1 MEWNIQAIRRESW
14 NTTFRK
20 GWRAWFMLVAV
31 CFIFAFIGASNASQ
45 ATFVDSAD
53 QLIGAQD
60 DLLPGNID
68 YLKAYIVE
76 TPLVKYVPF
85 ITSEL
90 ALAVIDSLSKSVT
103 WVVRLLAVN
112 LAYFERNPGE
122 VIANMVLA
130 ALITTI
136 GHFFIQNVI
145 ALGLDRYAMENRFQ
159 RQVPLRRTLA
169 LFHKA
174 NIWNLMRVMVLY
186 RLTLI
191 LWSFTIV
198 GGVYKFYQY
207 SMVPYILAENPSVSW
222 REAKRLSAQMTEGYK
237 WKIFLAYLSYFYIWP
252 LKAVPVAGLLIAVPL
267 EAQLNAEI
275 YFTLRRR
282 KDIDHSLLI
291 EPAFSGAPYAP
302 ERADSAPS
310 YVLGDL
316 SFIPPRRE
324 NRPISYSVTDVVF
337 MFFAFCFVGWVWEVC
352 LHLVQEHNFAN
363 RGTLY
368 GPWIPIY
375 GVGGAGI
382 VLLLDRF
389 KQNKTRLFALAVA
402 LCAVLEYLSSF
413 VLDFM
418 FNASYWDYKGMF
430 MNLNGRICLAGLLAF
445 GFGGLFGVYAAAPA
459 IHAFAGRY
467 SRRTRVIAASLLC
480 AAFIADIICCLIFGF
495 NSGAGVGGA
504 L

>member
-14 NTTFRK
+14 STTFRK
-20 GWRAWFMLVAV
+20 GWRAWFMLVVV

-76 TPLVKYVPF
+76 TPLVKNVPF

-207 SMVPYILAENPSVSW
+207 SMVPYILAENPAASW
-222 REAKRLSAQMTEGYK
+222 REAKKLSARMTEGYK
-237 WKIFLAYLSYFYIWP
+237 WKSFLAYLSYFYIWP
-252 LKAVPVAGLLIAVPL
+252 LKAVPVAGLLIAVVWAL
-267 EAQLNAEI
+267 ALVILLLTYVMLVRERRREFAVLRLLGASRKSLCHLMLGEAALCSLLGGLAGVALASLFVFPFARLIESRLGLPYLSPDAAGIAKLAVLSVAATVLAGMFGGSWAAWQLSRTDVGT
-275 YFTLRRR
+275 TLR
-282 KDIDHSLLI
+282 
-291 EPAFSGAPYAP
+291 E
-302 ERADSAPS
+302 
-310 YVLGDL
+310 
-316 SFIPPRRE
+316 
-324 NRPISYSVTDVVF
+324 
-337 MFFAFCFVGWVWEVC
+337 
-352 LHLVQEHNFAN
+352 
-363 RGTLY
+363 GT
-368 GPWIPIY
+368 
-375 GVGGAGI
+375 
-382 VLLLDRF
+382 
-389 KQNKTRLFALAVA
+389 
-402 LCAVLEYLSSF
+402 
-413 VLDFM
+413 
-418 FNASYWDYKGMF
+418 
-430 MNLNGRICLAGLLAF
+430 
-445 GFGGLFGVYAAAPA
+445 
-459 IHAFAGRY
+459 
-467 SRRTRVIAASLLC
+467 
-480 AAFIADIICCLIFGF
+480 
-495 NSGAGVGGA
+495 
-504 L
+504 